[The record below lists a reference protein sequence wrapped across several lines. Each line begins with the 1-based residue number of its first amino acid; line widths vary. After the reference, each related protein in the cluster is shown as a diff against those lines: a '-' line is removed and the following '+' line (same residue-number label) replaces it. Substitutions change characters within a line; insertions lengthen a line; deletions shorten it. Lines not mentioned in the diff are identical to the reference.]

1 MAKLE
6 FCLLEPE
13 LRDLDVYIRETGTAR
28 GRGVFAARAFASGET
43 IEKCPV
49 ILLGGSFASIPDEVR
64 KVLFNWGELAN
75 VPRAHCLAL
84 GYGSLYNHR
93 KAANVRYAAGAE
105 AGLLV
110 FTAQRAIAA
119 HEELTINYDDASGR
133 HTASEAPDWYTRM
146 GMAQLEQAGDSAA
159 RDPS

>member
-1 MAKLE
+1 M
-6 FCLLEPE
+6 
-13 LRDLDVYIRETGTAR
+13 
-28 GRGVFAARAFASGET
+28 
-43 IEKCPV
+43 
-49 ILLGGSFASIPDEVR
+49 ILLSGTFASIPDEVR

-93 KAANVRYAAGAE
+93 NAANVRYAADAE

-110 FTAQRAIAA
+110 FVAQCEIAA

-133 HTASEAPDWYTRM
+133 QTSSEAPDWFTRM
-146 GMAQLEQAGDSAA
+146 GLAQLDHAGDMAPLTPA
-159 RDPS
+159 DPDG